1 MRLSSCN
8 TDKFQFVGEKGVTAM
23 VTKLKYGNT
32 NTYFIRGAKGSILLD
47 TDYAGT
53 LQMFYKE
60 IKKNGISLKDITY
73 ILATHYHPDHM
84 GLVGELVSMGVKF
97 LAMDTQVPNLHFSD
111 EIFSRD
117 KTLRFLPSVPED
129 KAEVIACKDSRA
141 FLVALGIDGEI
152 VSTPS
157 HSEDSITLVLDSG
170 DCFVGDL
177 EPMEFMDG
185 YEENKALQSDWEKVM
200 SFSPRVIYYGHAPE
214 KII

>member
-1 MRLSSCN
+1 
-8 TDKFQFVGEKGVTAM
+8 M

-32 NTYFIRGAKGSILLD
+32 NTYFIRGTKGSILLD

-60 IKKNGISLKDITY
+60 IKKNGIALKDITY

-97 LAMDTQVPNLHFSD
+97 LVMDTQVPNLHFSD

-141 FLVALGIDGEI
+141 FLAALGIDGEI

-157 HSEDSITLVLDSG
+157 HSEDSITLVLDNG

-200 SFSPRVIYYGHAPE
+200 SFSPKVIHYGHAPE
-214 KII
+214 KKL

>member
-1 MRLSSCN
+1 
-8 TDKFQFVGEKGVTAM
+8 M

-97 LAMDTQVPNLHFSD
+97 LVMDTQVPNLHFSD
-111 EIFSRD
+111 DIFRRD
-117 KTLRFLPSVPED
+117 QTLRFLPSVPED

-141 FLVALGIDGEI
+141 FLAALGIDGEI

-157 HSEDSITLVLDSG
+157 HSEDSITLALDSG

-200 SFSPRVIYYGHAPE
+200 SFSPKVIHYGHAPE
-214 KII
+214 RRFSYE

>member
-1 MRLSSCN
+1 
-8 TDKFQFVGEKGVTAM
+8 M

-97 LAMDTQVPNLHFSD
+97 LVMDTQVPNLHFSD
-111 EIFSRD
+111 DIFSRD
-117 KTLRFLPSVPED
+117 KTLRMLPSVPED
-129 KAEVIACKDSRA
+129 QAEVIACKDSRA
-141 FLVALGIDGEI
+141 FLAALGIDGEI

-177 EPMEFMDG
+177 EPMEYMDG

-200 SFSPRVIYYGHAPE
+200 SFSPRVIHYGHAPE
-214 KII
+214 RRFSYE

>member
-1 MRLSSCN
+1 
-8 TDKFQFVGEKGVTAM
+8 M

-53 LQMFYKE
+53 RQMFYKE

-97 LAMDTQVPNLHFSD
+97 LVIDTQVPNLHFSD
-111 EIFSRD
+111 DIFSRD
-117 KTLRFLPSVPED
+117 KTLRTSPSVPED

-141 FLVALGIDGEI
+141 FLAALGIDGEI

-157 HSEDSITLVLDSG
+157 HSEDSITLVLDSR

-177 EPMEFMDG
+177 EPIEFIDG
-185 YEENKALQSDWEKVM
+185 YKENNALRSDWEKVM
-200 SFSPRVIYYGHAPE
+200 SFSPRVIYYGHAS
-214 KII
+214 KKVL

>member
-1 MRLSSCN
+1 M
-8 TDKFQFVGEKGVTAM
+8 TAM

-32 NTYFIRGAKGSILLD
+32 NTYFIRGAKGNILLD

-53 LQMFYKE
+53 IHMFYKE
-60 IKKNGISLKDITY
+60 IKKNCLSLKDITY

-84 GLVGELVSMGVKF
+84 GLVGELVNMGVKLF
-97 LAMDTQVPNLHFSD
+97 VMDTQVPNLHFSD
-111 EIFSRD
+111 KIFSRD
-117 KTLRFLPSVPED
+117 KTMRFLFSVPED
-129 KAEVIACKDSRA
+129 KAEVVACKDSRV
-141 FLVALGIDGEI
+141 FLAALGIDGEI

-157 HSEDSITLVLDSG
+157 HSEDCITLVLDSG

-200 SFSPRVIYYGHAPE
+200 SFSPRVIHYGHANKKE
-214 KII
+214 IR

>member
-1 MRLSSCN
+1 
-8 TDKFQFVGEKGVTAM
+8 M

-73 ILATHYHPDHM
+73 ILATHYHPDHI

-97 LAMDTQVPNLHFSD
+97 LVIDTQMPNLHFSD
-111 EIFSRD
+111 DIFSRD
-117 KTLRFLPSVPED
+117 KTLRMSPSVPED

-141 FLVALGIDGEI
+141 FLAALGIDGEI

-157 HSEDSITLVLDSG
+157 HSGDSITFVLDSG

-185 YEENKALQSDWEKVM
+185 YEVNKALQSDWEKVM
-200 SFSPRVIYYGHAPE
+200 SFSPRVIHYGHAPE
-214 KII
+214 RII

>member
-1 MRLSSCN
+1 
-8 TDKFQFVGEKGVTAM
+8 M

-32 NTYFIRGAKGSILLD
+32 NTYFIRGTKGSILLD

-60 IKKNGISLKDITY
+60 IKRNGISLKDIAY

-84 GLVGELVSMGVKF
+84 GLVGELVSMGVNF
-97 LAMDTQVPNLHFSD
+97 LVMDTQVPNLHFSD
-111 EIFSRD
+111 DIFRRD
-117 KTLRFLPSVPED
+117 QTLRFLPSVPED

-141 FLVALGIDGEI
+141 FLAALGIDGEI

-157 HSEDSITLVLDSG
+157 HSEDSITLALDSG

-177 EPMEFMDG
+177 EPMEYMDG

-200 SFSPRVIYYGHAPE
+200 SFSPRVIHYGHAP
-214 KII
+214 KKVL

>member
-1 MRLSSCN
+1 
-8 TDKFQFVGEKGVTAM
+8 M

-60 IKKNGISLKDITY
+60 IKRNGISFKDITY

-97 LAMDTQVPNLHFSD
+97 LVMDTQVPNLHFSD
-111 EIFSRD
+111 DIFRRD
-117 KTLRFLPSVPED
+117 QTLRFLPSVPED

-141 FLVALGIDGEI
+141 FLAALGIEGEI

-157 HSEDSITLVLDSG
+157 HSEDSITLVLDNG

-185 YEENKALQSDWEKVM
+185 YEENKALQSDWDKVM
-200 SFSPRVIYYGHAPE
+200 SFSPRVIHYGHAP
-214 KII
+214 KKVL

>member
-1 MRLSSCN
+1 
-8 TDKFQFVGEKGVTAM
+8 M

-32 NTYFIRGAKGSILLD
+32 NTYFIRGLKGSILLD

-60 IKKNGISLKDITY
+60 IKKNDISLKDITY

-97 LAMDTQVPNLHFSD
+97 LVMDTQVPNLHFSD

-117 KTLRFLPSVPED
+117 KTLRLLPSVPED

-141 FLVALGIDGEI
+141 FLAALGIDGEI

-177 EPMEFMDG
+177 EPMEYMDG
-185 YEENKALQSDWEKVM
+185 YEESKALQSDWEKVM
-200 SFSPRVIYYGHAPE
+200 SFSPRVIHYGHAPE
-214 KII
+214 RIFSYE

>member
-1 MRLSSCN
+1 MSIDN
-8 TDKFQFVGEKGVTAM
+8 DKFQFVEEKGAAEM

-111 EIFSRD
+111 DIFRRD
-117 KTLRFLPSVPED
+117 QTLRILPSVPKA

-141 FLVALGIDGEI
+141 FLAALGIDGEI

>member
-1 MRLSSCN
+1 
-8 TDKFQFVGEKGVTAM
+8 M

>member
-1 MRLSSCN
+1 
-8 TDKFQFVGEKGVTAM
+8 M

-60 IKKNGISLKDITY
+60 IKKNNLSLKDITY

-84 GLVGELVSMGVKF
+84 GLVAELVNLGVKF
-97 LAMDTQVPNLHFSD
+97 LVMDTQVPNLHFSD
-111 EIFSRD
+111 KIFSRD
-117 KTLRFLPSVPED
+117 KVLRLVPSVPED
-129 KAEVIACKDSRA
+129 KAEVISCKESRA
-141 FLVALGIDGEI
+141 FLTALGIDGEI

-157 HSEDSITLVLDSG
+157 HSEGSITLVLDGG

-177 EPMEFMDG
+177 EPIEYMDG
-185 YEENKALQSDWEKVM
+185 YGKNAALQSDWEKVM
-200 SFSPRVIYYGHAPE
+200 NFFPRVIHYGHAPE
-214 KII
+214 KKLSF

>member
-1 MRLSSCN
+1 
-8 TDKFQFVGEKGVTAM
+8 M

-32 NTYFIRGAKGSILLD
+32 NTYFIRGSKGSILID

-60 IKKNGISLKDITY
+60 IKKNDISLKDITY

-97 LAMDTQVPNLHFSD
+97 LVMDTQVPNLHFSD
-111 EIFSRD
+111 GIFRRD
-117 KTLRFLPSVPED
+117 KTLRILPSVPED
-129 KAEVIACKDSRA
+129 QAEVIACKDSRA
-141 FLVALGIDGEI
+141 FLAALGIEGEI

-185 YEENKALQSDWEKVM
+185 YEENKALQNDWEKVM
-200 SFSPRVIYYGHAPE
+200 SFSPRVIHYGHAPE
-214 KII
+214 KKL

>member
-1 MRLSSCN
+1 
-8 TDKFQFVGEKGVTAM
+8 M

-97 LAMDTQVPNLHFSD
+97 LVMDTQVLNLHFSD

-117 KTLRFLPSVPED
+117 KTLRILPSIPED
-129 KAEVIACKDSRA
+129 QAEVIACKDSRA
-141 FLVALGIDGEI
+141 FLATLGIDGEI

-177 EPMEFMDG
+177 EPMEYMGG
-185 YEENKALQSDWEKVM
+185 YEENSALQSDWEKVM
-200 SFSPRVIYYGHAPE
+200 SFSPRVIHYGHAPE
-214 KII
+214 KKL

>member
-1 MRLSSCN
+1 
-8 TDKFQFVGEKGVTAM
+8 M
-23 VTKLKYGNT
+23 VMKLKYGNT

-73 ILATHYHPDHM
+73 ILATHYHPDHI

-97 LAMDTQVPNLHFSD
+97 LVIDTQVPNLHFSD
-111 EIFSRD
+111 DIFSRD
-117 KTLRFLPSVPED
+117 KTLRMSPSVPED

-141 FLVALGIDGEI
+141 FLAALGIDGEI

-157 HSEDSITLVLDSG
+157 HSGDSITFVLGSG

-185 YEENKALQSDWEKVM
+185 YEVNKALQSDWEKVM
-200 SFSPRVIYYGHAPE
+200 SFSPRVIHYGHAPE
-214 KII
+214 RII

>member
-1 MRLSSCN
+1 MSIDNC
-8 TDKFQFVGEKGVTAM
+8 KFQFVEEKGAADM

-32 NTYFIRGAKGSILLD
+32 NTYFIRGSKGSILID

-53 LQMFYKE
+53 LPMFYKE
-60 IKKNGISLKDITY
+60 IKKNGISLKDIAY

-97 LAMDTQVPNLHFSD
+97 LVIDTQVSNLHFSD
-111 EIFSRD
+111 DIFSRD
-117 KTLRFLPSVPED
+117 KTLRMSPSVPED

-141 FLVALGIDGEI
+141 FLAALGIDGEI
-152 VSTPS
+152 ISTPS
-157 HSEDSITLVLDSG
+157 HSEDSITLVLDGG

-185 YEENKALQSDWEKVM
+185 YEENSALQSDWKKVM
-200 SFSPRVIYYGHAPE
+200 SFSPRVIHYGHAPE
-214 KII
+214 KTI

>member
-1 MRLSSCN
+1 
-8 TDKFQFVGEKGVTAM
+8 M

-32 NTYFIRGAKGSILLD
+32 NTYFIRGSKGSILLD

-60 IKKNGISLKDITY
+60 IKRNGISLKDITY

-97 LAMDTQVPNLHFSD
+97 LVMDTQVPNLHFSD
-111 EIFSRD
+111 GIFSRD
-117 KTLRFLPSVPED
+117 KSLRFLPSVPED
-129 KAEVIACKDSRA
+129 QAEVIACKDSRA
-141 FLVALGIDGEI
+141 FLAALGIDGEI

-177 EPMEFMDG
+177 EPMEYMDG
-185 YEENKALQSDWEKVM
+185 YEGNNALQSDWEKVM
-200 SFSPRVIYYGHAPE
+200 SFSPRAIHYGHAPE
-214 KII
+214 KTT

>member
-1 MRLSSCN
+1 
-8 TDKFQFVGEKGVTAM
+8 M

-32 NTYFIRGAKGSILLD
+32 NTYFIRGTKGSILLD

-60 IKKNGISLKDITY
+60 IKKNGIALKDITY

-97 LAMDTQVPNLHFSD
+97 LVIDTQVPNLHFSD
-111 EIFSRD
+111 DIFSRD
-117 KTLRFLPSVPED
+117 KTFRMSPSVPED

-141 FLVALGIDGEI
+141 FLAALGIDGEI

-157 HSEDSITLVLDSG
+157 HSGDSITFVLGSG

-185 YEENKALQSDWEKVM
+185 YEVNKALQSDWEKVM
-200 SFSPRVIYYGHAPE
+200 SFSPRVIHYGHAPE
-214 KII
+214 RII

>member
-1 MRLSSCN
+1 
-8 TDKFQFVGEKGVTAM
+8 M

-32 NTYFIRGAKGSILLD
+32 NTYFIRGAKGSVLLD

-97 LAMDTQVPNLHFSD
+97 LVMDTQVTNLHFSD
-111 EIFSRD
+111 DIFSRD
-117 KTLRFLPSVPED
+117 KTLRFLHSVPED
-129 KAEVIACKDSRA
+129 KAEVVACKDSRA
-141 FLVALGIDGEI
+141 FLAALGIDGEI

-200 SFSPRVIYYGHAPE
+200 SFSPRVIYYGHANKKE
-214 KII
+214 IR

>member
-1 MRLSSCN
+1 MSIDN
-8 TDKFQFVGEKGVTAM
+8 DKFQFIGEKGVGAM

-32 NTYFIRGAKGSILLD
+32 NTYFIRGTKGSILLD

-60 IKKNGISLKDITY
+60 IKRNGISFKDITY

-97 LAMDTQVPNLHFSD
+97 LVMDTQVTNHHFSD
-111 EIFSRD
+111 VIFRRD
-117 KTLRFLPSVPED
+117 QTLRFLPSVPED

-141 FLVALGIDGEI
+141 FLAALGIEGEI

-157 HSEDSITLVLDSG
+157 HSEDSITLVLDNG

-200 SFSPRVIYYGHAPE
+200 SFSPKVIHYGHAP
-214 KII
+214 KKVL

>member
-1 MRLSSCN
+1 
-8 TDKFQFVGEKGVTAM
+8 M

-32 NTYFIRGAKGSILLD
+32 NTYFIRGSKGSILID

-53 LQMFYKE
+53 LPMFYKE
-60 IKKNGISLKDITY
+60 IKKNSISLKDITY

-84 GLVGELVSMGVKF
+84 GLIGELVSMGVKF
-97 LAMDTQVPNLHFSD
+97 LVMDTQVPNLHFSD

-117 KTLRFLPSVPED
+117 KTLSFLPSVPED
-129 KAEVIACKDSRA
+129 NAEVIACKDSRA
-141 FLVALGIDGEI
+141 FLAALGIDGEI
-152 VSTPS
+152 VSIPS

-185 YEENKALQSDWEKVM
+185 YDENKALQSDWEKVM
-200 SFSPRVIYYGHAPE
+200 SFSPRVIHYGHSLE
-214 KII
+214 RRFSYE

>member
-1 MRLSSCN
+1 MRFEINKL
-8 TDKFQFVGEKGVTAM
+8 QFVGEKGAAAM

-97 LAMDTQVPNLHFSD
+97 LVMDTQVPNLHFSD
-111 EIFSRD
+111 DIFSRD
-117 KTLRFLPSVPED
+117 KTLRMSPSVPED

-141 FLVALGIDGEI
+141 FLAALGIDGEI
-152 VSTPS
+152 VSIPS

-177 EPMEFMDG
+177 EPMEFMEG

-200 SFSPRVIYYGHAPE
+200 SFSPRVIHYGHAPE
-214 KII
+214 KKLS

>member
-1 MRLSSCN
+1 
-8 TDKFQFVGEKGVTAM
+8 M

-97 LAMDTQVPNLHFSD
+97 LVIDTQVPNLHFSD
-111 EIFSRD
+111 DIFSRD
-117 KTLRFLPSVPED
+117 KTLRMSPSVPED

-141 FLVALGIDGEI
+141 FLAALGIDGEI

-157 HSEDSITLVLDSG
+157 HSEDSITLALDSG

-185 YEENKALQSDWEKVM
+185 YEENSALQSDWEKVM
-200 SFSPRVIYYGHAPE
+200 SFSPRVIHYGHAPE
-214 KII
+214 RIS

>member
-1 MRLSSCN
+1 
-8 TDKFQFVGEKGVTAM
+8 M

-32 NTYFIRGAKGSILLD
+32 NTYFIRGSKGSILLD

-97 LAMDTQVPNLHFSD
+97 LVMDTQVPNLHFSD

-117 KTLRFLPSVPED
+117 KTLRLLPSVPED
-129 KAEVIACKDSRA
+129 NAEVIACKDSRA
-141 FLVALGIDGEI
+141 FLAALGIEGEI

-177 EPMEFMDG
+177 EPMEYMDG
-185 YEENKALQSDWEKVM
+185 YEENKALQSDWEKIM
-200 SFSPRVIYYGHAPE
+200 SFSPRVIHYGHAPE
-214 KII
+214 RNF

>member
-1 MRLSSCN
+1 
-8 TDKFQFVGEKGVTAM
+8 M

-60 IKKNGISLKDITY
+60 IKKNGISPKDITY

-97 LAMDTQVPNLHFSD
+97 LVMDTQVPNLHFSD
-111 EIFSRD
+111 DIFSRD

-141 FLVALGIDGEI
+141 FLAALGIDGEI

-177 EPMEFMDG
+177 EPMEYMDG
-185 YEENKALQSDWEKVM
+185 Y
-200 SFSPRVIYYGHAPE
+200 
-214 KII
+214 

>member
-1 MRLSSCN
+1 
-8 TDKFQFVGEKGVTAM
+8 M

-97 LAMDTQVPNLHFSD
+97 LVIDTQVPNLHFSD
-111 EIFSRD
+111 DIFSRD
-117 KTLRFLPSVPED
+117 KTLRMSPSVPED

-141 FLVALGIDGEI
+141 FLAALGIDGEI

-200 SFSPRVIYYGHAPE
+200 SFSPKVIHYGHAP
-214 KII
+214 KKVL

>member
-1 MRLSSCN
+1 
-8 TDKFQFVGEKGVTAM
+8 M

-32 NTYFIRGAKGSILLD
+32 NTYLIRGTKGSILLD

-84 GLVGELVSMGVKF
+84 GLVGEIVDMGVKF
-97 LAMDTQVPNLHFSD
+97 LVMDTQVPNLHFSD

-117 KTLRFLPSVPED
+117 KTLRFLLSVPED
-129 KAEVIACKDSRA
+129 KAEVFACKDSRA
-141 FLVALGIDGEI
+141 FLAALGIDGEI

-177 EPMEFMDG
+177 EPMEYMDG
-185 YEENKALQSDWEKVM
+185 YEENSALQSDWKKVM
-200 SFSPRVIYYGHAPE
+200 SFSPRVIHYGHAPKRIFNYE
-214 KII
+214 

>member
-1 MRLSSCN
+1 
-8 TDKFQFVGEKGVTAM
+8 M

-97 LAMDTQVPNLHFSD
+97 LVIDTQVPNIHFSD
-111 EIFSRD
+111 DIFSRD
-117 KTLRFLPSVPED
+117 KTLRMSPSVPED

-141 FLVALGIDGEI
+141 FLAALGIDGEI

-200 SFSPRVIYYGHAPE
+200 SFSPKVIHYGHAP
-214 KII
+214 KKVL

>member
-1 MRLSSCN
+1 
-8 TDKFQFVGEKGVTAM
+8 M

-32 NTYFIRGAKGSILLD
+32 NTYFIRGTKGSILLD
-47 TDYAGT
+47 SDYAGT
-53 LQMFYKE
+53 LPMFYKE

-97 LAMDTQVPNLHFSD
+97 LVMDTQVPNLHFSD
-111 EIFSRD
+111 GIFRRD

-129 KAEVIACKDSRA
+129 NAEVIACKDSRA
-141 FLVALGIDGEI
+141 FLATLGIDGEI

-177 EPMEFMDG
+177 EPMEYMDG
-185 YEENKALQSDWEKVM
+185 YEENSALQSDWEKVM
-200 SFSPRVIYYGHAPE
+200 SFSPRVIHYGHAP
-214 KII
+214 KKVL

>member
-1 MRLSSCN
+1 
-8 TDKFQFVGEKGVTAM
+8 M

-32 NTYFIRGAKGSILLD
+32 NTYFIRGTKGSILLD

-60 IKKNGISLKDITY
+60 IKRNGISLKDIAY

-200 SFSPRVIYYGHAPE
+200 SFSPRVIHYGHAP
-214 KII
+214 KKVL

>member
-1 MRLSSCN
+1 
-8 TDKFQFVGEKGVTAM
+8 M

-97 LAMDTQVPNLHFSD
+97 LVMDTQVPNLHFSD
-111 EIFSRD
+111 DIFSRD
-117 KTLRFLPSVPED
+117 RTLRFLPSVPED

-141 FLVALGIDGEI
+141 FLAALGIAGEI
-152 VSTPS
+152 VPTSS

-200 SFSPRVIYYGHAPE
+200 SFSPRVIHYGHTNKKE
-214 KII
+214 IR

>member
-1 MRLSSCN
+1 
-8 TDKFQFVGEKGVTAM
+8 M

-32 NTYFIRGAKGSILLD
+32 NTYFIRGAKGNILLD

-73 ILATHYHPDHM
+73 FLATHYHPDHM

-97 LAMDTQVPNLHFSD
+97 LVMDTQVPNLHFSD

-129 KAEVIACKDSRA
+129 QAEVIACKDSRA
-141 FLVALGIDGEI
+141 FLAALGIDGEI

-177 EPMEFMDG
+177 EPMEYMDG

-200 SFSPRVIYYGHAPE
+200 SFSPRVIHYGHAPE